1 MNNKSNFNWSVLLG
15 AAFLMATSSIGP
27 GFLTQTTVFTQT
39 LLASFGFVILIS
51 IILDIGAQLNVWRVI
66 GVSGK
71 RGQDVANMVMP
82 GLGYL
87 VSLLIVMGGLGFN
100 IGNIAGAG
108 LGFNV
113 IFGLDTVIGAIIS
126 AIIATSIFLF
136 KEAGKLMDKFTQ
148 IAGFIMIILTL
159 YVAIS
164 SAPPVGEAVS
174 KTFMPDIIDPMAIVT
189 LVGGTVGGYI
199 TFSGGHRLIDAGVVG
214 KQALPQIT
222 RSSVTGVCV
231 TGVMRVFLFL
241 AALGVISN
249 GFTLDP
255 ANPPASVF
263 KLAVGDIGYKLFG
276 VVMWAAAISSV
287 IGAAYTSVSFIR
299 SFSPKVENN
308 YRWFVIAFIVFSTV
322 VFAFVGQPVKTLIV
336 VGTLNGLILPITLLV
351 MIIAAHKKSV
361 VGDYKHPIWMSVFGI
376 IVVAMT
382 AYMGVLT
389 IMKQLP
395 KLFG

>member
-1 MNNKSNFNWSVLLG
+1 MKSNSSINWNVLMG

-82 GLGYL
+82 GLGY
-87 VSLLIVMGGLGFN
+87 VIATLIVMGGLGFN

-113 IFGLDTVIGAIIS
+113 IFGIDTVTGAIIS
-126 AIIATSIFLF
+126 AVIAISIFLF
-136 KEAGKLMDKFTQ
+136 KEAGRLMDRFTQ
-148 IAGFIMIILTL
+148 IAGFVMIILTL

-164 SAPPVGEAVS
+164 SAPPLGEAVT
-174 KTFMPDIIDPMAIVT
+174 KTFMPDVIDPMAIVT

-199 TFSGGHRLIDAGVVG
+199 TFSGGHRLIDAGITG

-231 TGVMRVFLFL
+231 TGIMRVFLFL
-241 AALGVISN
+241 AAFGVIAGGSQ
-249 GFTLDP
+249 LDA

-263 KLAVGDIGYKLFG
+263 KLAVGDVGYKMFG

-299 SFSPKVENN
+299 SFSDKVEKN
-308 YRWFVIAFIVFSTV
+308 YRWFVIAFIVFSTF
-322 VFAFVGQPVKTLIV
+322 VFAIVGQPVKTLIL
-336 VGTLNGLILPITLLV
+336 VGTLNGFILPITLLV
-351 MIIAAHKKSV
+351 MIIAAHKKSI
-361 VGDYKHPIWMSVFGI
+361 VGDYKHPMWMSVFGA

-382 AYMGVLT
+382 AYMSVLT
-389 IMKQLP
+389 ITKQLP
-395 KLFG
+395 KLFS